1 MTQVVLEV
9 YFYEDKSLGSPTW
22 QSNLCILSTNEIF
35 MAIAEYFQPI
45 PINTCIP
52 NAACRVNVF
61 RIHKTHLR
69 QGSFT
74 ILPNEVAILQIMT
87 GPGGCRIPATATYE
101 ALVSYE
107 VWVLL

>member
-45 PINTCIP
+45 PINACIP
-52 NAACRVNVF
+52 DVACKVNVF
-61 RIHKTHLR
+61 GIPDTHLR
-69 QGSFT
+69 QGSLT
-74 ILPNEVAILQIMT
+74 ILPNEVANLPIMT
-87 GPGGCRIPATATYE
+87 GTGG
-101 ALVSYE
+101 
-107 VWVLL
+107 